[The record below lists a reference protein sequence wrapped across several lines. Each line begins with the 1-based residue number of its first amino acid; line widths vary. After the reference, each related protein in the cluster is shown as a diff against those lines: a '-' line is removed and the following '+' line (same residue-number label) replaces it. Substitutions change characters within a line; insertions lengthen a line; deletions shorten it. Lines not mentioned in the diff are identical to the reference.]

1 MSDVAE
7 IKRGPG
13 RPRKEAADI
22 PLPPEAQPKADIP
35 DKPQRRN
42 SLRNNNPA
50 DAPPPKEADPSMWD
64 IGHRAK
70 PDATPEPEAVDET
83 AAATEAETA
92 SKAPAAKTEDLTD
105 DILEEAVS
113 LGVKLSQARTM
124 GAAALRTALDLI
136 RSRTSAPAPAT
147 GDAPAAAP
155 NTFTDIYSKAIP
167 EYATSLDEGTVDEGI
182 AKDIKGLAKH
192 ANTYMTALQGGL
204 AALRSDVVPEIIE
217 SRIDRFELFVEG
229 LGKDWEQTFGKGDFS
244 ELNPNG
250 QEIQARAR
258 LFDAWT
264 KLRDESR
271 RKGEVIS
278 AKKAFKKALGQ
289 EFTSE
294 LERLAKKPP
303 TADKGPNGRFIA
315 RPTQREGAGDGLSS
329 KDRGEKFAAGFL
341 AERGFAVRPGNGS
354 ERKL

>member
-1 MSDVAE
+1 MPDVAE
-7 IKRGPG
+7 IKPAKS
-13 RPRKEAADI
+13 RKAEV

-35 DKPQRRN
+35 DNKPVRRS
-42 SLRNNNPA
+42 SLRNTNPA
-50 DAPPPKEADPSMWD
+50 EAPPPKETDPSMWD
-64 IGHRAK
+64 IGVRAK
-70 PDATPEPEAVDET
+70 SEATPEPEAVDEP
-83 AAATEAETA
+83 AATATEAETA
-92 SKAPAAKTEDLTD
+92 PKAPETASKPEELTD

-136 RSRTSAPAPAT
+136 RSRTAAPAPAT

-155 NTFTDIYSKAIP
+155 ATFNDIYSKAIP

-192 ANTYMTALQGGL
+192 SNTYMAALQGGL
-204 AALRSDVVPEIIE
+204 SALRNDVVPEIIE
-217 SRIDRFELFVEG
+217 SRIDRFESFVEG
-229 LGKDWEQTFGKGDFS
+229 LGKDWERTFGKGDFTD
-244 ELNPNG
+244 LNPNG

-264 KLRDESR
+264 KIRDESR
-271 RKGEVIS
+271 RRGEVIS

-294 LERLAKKPP
+294 LEKVAKTVK
-303 TADKGPNGRFIA
+303 TEDRGPGGRFIA

-329 KDRGEKFAAGFL
+329 KERAERHAAKFL
-341 AERGFAVRPGNGS
+341 EERGFSVRSGGGS